1 MINHHAEQIILK
13 QLSSDEKLLWVGSP
27 QKGILFRKFDFALI
41 PFSILWAGF
50 AIVWEIVV
58 IRTGGPVLMVIWGI
72 PFVLVGLM
80 LLFGRF
86 IVDAKI
92 RENTHYG
99 VTDKRVIIITGLF
112 NRKIQSSDLSLL
124 RGLTLIE
131 AKNRKGTISFNAE
144 NPYSSWMQNL
154 PFGQTSAPQFEI
166 IENARDVY
174 DIISKARKA

>member
-1 MINHHAEQIILK
+1 MNHETEQAVQRELD
-13 QLSSDEKLLWVGSP
+13 SDERLLWAGCP
-27 QKGILFRKFDFALI
+27 QKGILFRKFDFVLI

-50 AIVWEIVV
+50 AIVWETIV
-58 IRTGGPVLMVIWGI
+58 IRTGGPVLMIIWGI

-80 LLFGRF
+80 MLFGRF

-92 RENTHYG
+92 RETTYYG

-131 AKNRKGTISFNAE
+131 AENRKGTISFSAE

-154 PFGQTSAPQFEI
+154 PFGQTPAPQFEM

-174 DIISKARKA
+174 DIISKARTA

>member
-1 MINHHAEQIILK
+1 MIHEAEQAM
-13 QLSSDEKLLWVGSP
+13 QREMDSGERLLWAGSP
-27 QKGILFRKFDFALI
+27 QKGFLFRKLDFALI
-41 PFSILWAGF
+41 PFSIVWAGF
-50 AIVWEIVV
+50 ALVWEIIV
-58 IRTGGPVLMVIWGI
+58 IRSGGPVLMIIWGI

-80 LLFGRF
+80 MLFGRF

-92 RENTHYG
+92 RETTYYG

-112 NRKIQSSDLSLL
+112 NRKIQSSDLPLL

-131 AKNRKGTISFNAE
+131 AKNRKGTISFSAE

-154 PFGQTSAPQFEI
+154 PFGQTQTPQFEM

-174 DIISKARKA
+174 DIIARARKS

>member
-1 MINHHAEQIILK
+1 MNHEAEQTVQRAL
-13 QLSSDEKLLWVGSP
+13 DPGERLLWAGSP
-27 QKGILFRKFDFALI
+27 QKGILFRKSDFALI

-50 AIVWEIVV
+50 AIVWEIIV
-58 IRTGGPVLMVIWGI
+58 IRTGGPVLMIMWGI

-80 LLFGRF
+80 MLFGRF

-92 RENTHYG
+92 RETTYYG

-124 RGLTLIE
+124 RSLSLTE
-131 AKNRKGTISFNAE
+131 AKNRKGTISFGAE

-154 PFGQTSAPQFEI
+154 PFGQTMAPQFEM

-174 DIISKARKA
+174 DIISRARKT

>member
-1 MINHHAEQIILK
+1 MNHEAEQAVLRE
-13 QLSSDEKLLWVGSP
+13 LDPGERLLWAGSP
-27 QKGILFRKFDFALI
+27 QKGILFRKFDLALI

-50 AIVWEIVV
+50 AIVWEIIV
-58 IRTGGPVLMVIWGI
+58 INSGDPVLMIIWGI

-80 LLFGRF
+80 MLFGRF

-92 RENTHYG
+92 RETTYYG
-99 VTDKRVIIITGLF
+99 VTDKRVIIIAGLF
-112 NRKIQSSDLSLL
+112 NRKIQSSNLSLL

-131 AKNRKGTISFNAE
+131 AKNRKGTISFSAE

-154 PFGQTSAPQFEI
+154 PFGQTLAPQFEM

-174 DIISKARKA
+174 TIISRARQA